1 MKTNSLS
8 RFRFRSSPS
17 DRVTDNRA
25 QFELRWYDYQHANSP
40 RQRRLAARRR
50 MLLASYHETLSAVG
64 GILLLAVIILCLF
77 FI

>member
-1 MKTNSLS
+1 MNTLS
-8 RFRFRSSPS
+8 RFKFRSGNQ

-50 MLLASYHETLSAVG
+50 ALLASYHETLSAVG